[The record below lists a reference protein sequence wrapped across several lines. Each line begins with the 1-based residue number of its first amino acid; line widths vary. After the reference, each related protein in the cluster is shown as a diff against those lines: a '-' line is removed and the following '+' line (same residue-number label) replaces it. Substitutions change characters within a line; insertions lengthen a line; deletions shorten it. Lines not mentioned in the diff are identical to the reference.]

1 MAPGLDSWCLSS
13 GLKLKLCFHPDTPR
27 TKLVAETELCRSRDK
42 MTTLGVKENFPV
54 CTCAG
59 RLLRGQ
65 KGGGTKTP
73 IAI

>member
-1 MAPGLDSWCLSS
+1 MAPGLDNWCLSS

-42 MTTLGVKENFPV
+42 MTTLGVTENFPV
-54 CTCAG
+54 YTRAG

-65 KGGGTKTP
+65 KGGGTTQ
-73 IAI
+73 